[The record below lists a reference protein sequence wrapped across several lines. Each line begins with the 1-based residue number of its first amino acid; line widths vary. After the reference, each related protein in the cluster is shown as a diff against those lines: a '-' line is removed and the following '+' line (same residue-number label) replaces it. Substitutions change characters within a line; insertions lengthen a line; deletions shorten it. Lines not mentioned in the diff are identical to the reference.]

1 MPDPD
6 PPRRRRVT
14 VEGLTPRKAASTS
27 STPFAPAPAQLA
39 PFIVGHGY
47 DLHRLQPTC
56 DGKRLVLSGV
66 VISDAICPVSHSDG
80 DVVLH
85 ALVDALLGAI
95 GAGDIGE
102 MFPNTDPRWKNADSR
117 IFVDEAWR
125 RVRQRGY
132 GLGNLD
138 VTVMLER
145 PKVGP
150 HKAAMIGRLRELLGP
165 AGGINLKAA
174 TNEGC
179 DAIGRGEAVAA
190 HAVVLLSAEV

>member
-1 MPDPD
+1 MADPD
-6 PPRRRRVT
+6 PPRRRRVV
-14 VEGLTPRKAASTS
+14 VEGLTPRRGAAPTS
-27 STPFAPAPAQLA
+27 AAHPASPAQLA
-39 PFIVGHGY
+39 PFLVGHGY

-56 DGKRLVLSGV
+56 DGKRLVLGGV
-66 VISDAICPVSHSDG
+66 VISEELCPVSHSDG

-102 MFPNTDPRWKNADSR
+102 MFPNTDPRWKGADSR
-117 IFVDEAWR
+117 RFVDEAWR

-165 AGGINLKAA
+165 SGGINLKAA
-174 TNEGC
+174 TNEGV